1 MRLLHRVAS
10 IVRWIVYRDRSERDL
25 NDELE
30 MFVDMAAADRMQ
42 NGAASAEARRSATL
56 HLGGVEQVKERVRS
70 ARYGARLDELG
81 RDLRYALRTLRRSPA
96 FTAVALLTLALGIGV
111 NTAIFSIVTA
121 VILRPLGYPHPEQLV
136 HLTRIFQSAR
146 GKG

>member
-42 NGAASAEARRSATL
+42 NGAL
-56 HLGGVEQVKERVRS
+56 LG
-70 ARYGARLDELG
+70 EL
-81 RDLRYALRTLRRSPA
+81 TCP
-96 FTAVALLTLALGIGV
+96 
-111 NTAIFSIVTA
+111 
-121 VILRPLGYPHPEQLV
+121 
-136 HLTRIFQSAR
+136 
-146 GKG
+146 